1 MNLKDL
7 EYLIAVGETL
17 HFGQA
22 AQRCF
27 VSQPTLSGQINKL
40 EQELGVMLFER
51 TNRSVH
57 ITPMGETMIEHA
69 RKILE
74 QADVMRSL
82 AKAQHDPLAGPLRIG
97 AIHTLSPYLVPL
109 FMLELQRQHPELS
122 LELTESTTEQLLLKI
137 RAHQIDGALLAT
149 APPNDGLKQ
158 IKLFKEPFW
167 LAHPRDHHLYEKDE
181 ITLNDLKHEKMLLLS
196 QEHCLSEQVIS
207 ACRIQREDS
216 SYPMPKLNASSLETL
231 VQLVGMGLGVTLV
244 PALSVHG
251 GRLATDKVILRE
263 VEIPNA
269 IREVRL
275 VYRNSFPREAA
286 LKLFC
291 DTVCRVLPNTV
302 RK

>member
-7 EYLIAVGETL
+7 EYLVAVGETL

-109 FMLELQRQHPELS
+109 FMLELQRQHPELL

-149 APPNDGLKQ
+149 APPGDGLKQ

-181 ITLNDLKHEKMLLLS
+181 ITAVNMRNQQHNNKLTIMAS
-196 QEHCLSEQVIS
+196 IEQ
-207 ACRIQREDS
+207 
-216 SYPMPKLNASSLETL
+216 
-231 VQLVGMGLGVTLV
+231 
-244 PALSVHG
+244 
-251 GRLATDKVILRE
+251 DKVEQELKNNEGSMKLIGEAHLEIVKAQLE
-263 VEIPNA
+263 VWVDEEKEK
-269 IREVRL
+269 IRKDVQKRME
-275 VYRNSFPREAA
+275 
-286 LKLFC
+286 KL
-291 DTVCRVLPNTV
+291 D
-302 RK
+302 